1 MEMEMSDPRLSQP
14 PSRRRVLELAV
25 AGAVGGVIGLPLNT
39 EAALAQVRESEGKDV
54 PAKGR
59 PKVVAFDVIE
69 TLFNL
74 GPMGKRLAQAGLP
87 EQALPVW
94 FARLLR
100 DAFAL
105 DATGV
110 FKTFREVAASTLEV
124 LMAEHGVR
132 PKEEDVN
139 NVLAGFGEL
148 PAHEDVK
155 PAFKTLKDAGIRI
168 VTLTNGSAQ
177 TTQKLLK
184 KAGVGDMVERAISID
199 EVKHWKPR
207 REVYLHAA
215 NVCGVQPQEV
225 ALVAAHAWDIQGANR
240 AGLTTGWVSRAEK
253 AFPQV
258 MQPPDVKG
266 DTLTAVVQQ
275 LSALH

>member
-1 MEMEMSDPRLSQP
+1 M
-14 PSRRRVLELAV
+14 
-25 AGAVGGVIGLPLNT
+25 
-39 EAALAQVRESEGKDV
+39 
-54 PAKGR
+54 PAKGQ

-69 TLFNL
+69 TLFKL
-74 GPMGKRLAQAGLP
+74 EPMSQRLAQVGLP

-110 FKTFREVAASTLEV
+110 YKTFREVAASTLEV
-124 LMAEHGVR
+124 LMAEHRVR
-132 PKEEDVN
+132 PSADAVN
-139 NVLAGFGEL
+139 AVLEGFGEL
-148 PAHEDVK
+148 PAHDDVA
-155 PAFKTLKDAGIRI
+155 PAFKALKDAGVRI
-168 VTLTNGSAQ
+168 VTLTNGSAE

-184 KAGVGDMVERAISID
+184 GAGVGDMVERAISID

-215 NVCGVQPQEV
+215 GVCGVEPQQV
-225 ALVAAHAWDIQGANR
+225 ALVAVHAWDVQGANR
-240 AGLTTGWVSRAEK
+240 AGLIAGWVSRTEK

-266 DTLTAVVQQ
+266 DTLTAVARQ
-275 LSALH
+275 LLAPE

>member
-1 MEMEMSDPRLSQP
+1 MP
-14 PSRRRVLELAV
+14 P
-25 AGAVGGVIGLPLNT
+25 NT
-39 EAALAQVRESEGKDV
+39 EAALAPVRESEGKDV

-74 GPMGKRLAQAGLP
+74 KPMGKRLAQAGLP

-110 FKTFREVAASTLEV
+110 FKTFREVATSTLEV
-124 LMAEHGVR
+124 LMAEHDVR

-168 VTLTNGSAQ
+168 ITLTNGSAE

-184 KAGVGDMVERAISID
+184 NAGVGDLVERAISID

-215 NVCGVQPQEV
+215 KVCGVQPQEV
-225 ALVAAHAWDIQGANR
+225 ALVAAHAWDVQGASQ

-253 AFPQV
+253 AFPQI
-258 MQPPDVKG
+258 MQAPDVKG